1 MANNSSGLLSDG
13 DITVG
18 LKFLHG
24 TATNGADGIA
34 DEEEEV
40 VATYLRH
47 GWEWT
52 LLFIVAYT
60 AVFIVGIVGNSCV
73 VLVIL
78 RTRSMRTV
86 TNLFILNLAV
96 ADLLVIIFCIPPTLL
111 SNIIIRKFINHFKL
125 VRT

>member
-1 MANNSSGLLSDG
+1 MNNSSDLIGEDDG
-13 DITVG
+13 SLGMTSIHQDRE
-18 LKFLHG
+18 F
-24 TATNGADGIA
+24 
-34 DEEEEV
+34 
-40 VATYLRH
+40 LRH
-47 GWEWT
+47 NIEWT

-60 AVFIVGIVGNSCV
+60 MVFIVGIVGNSCV

-111 SNIIIRKFINHFKL
+111 SNIIIRKF
-125 VRT
+125 R

>member
-1 MANNSSGLLSDG
+1 MGRLPTKGNVTL
-13 DITVG
+13 G
-18 LKFLHG
+18 LKFH
-24 TATNGADGIA
+24 DGGGVEGYG
-34 DEEEEV
+34 DGEV
-40 VATYLRH
+40 MSTYIRH

-52 LLFIVAYT
+52 VVFIVAY
-60 AVFIVGIVGNSCV
+60 AVVFIIGILGNSCV

-111 SNIIIRKFINHFKL
+111 STVIIRKFTNHYLHVAFHS
-125 VRT
+125 